1 MKAASIT
8 KFGVEVEFTGMT
20 RSAAA
25 VVVASVLRPGLRP
38 VHGPSG
44 YDAWEIADVTGRVW
58 SIVSDGSIS
67 CETTR
72 GITVDRFYSCELVTP
87 ILTYA
92 ADMETLQNVVRA
104 LRKAGGRVNGTCGI
118 HIHLDGADQTVRS
131 LKNWISIVAAK
142 NDLLYAALAVNS
154 SRLHYCKKI
163 DETLVIACKKAT
175 TLQALSSAWYATYS
189 CYHSQHDHYHSSR
202 YHFLNLH
209 SFFAASH
216 HTVEL
221 RGFNSTLHAGEL
233 RSYVVFALALNDQA
247 LSQKTARSAKA
258 QTENQKFAMR
268 TYLNRLGLIGEEYAS
283 CREHLT
289 KKLTGCAAWRFGA
302 RP

>member
-25 VVVASVLRPGLRP
+25 VVIASVLCPGVRPG
-38 VHGPSG
+38 HGPSG
-44 YDAWEIADVTGRVW
+44 YDAYEVSDVTGRVW
-58 SIVSDGSIS
+58 SVVSDASIT
-67 CETTR
+67 CENSR
-72 GITVDRFYSCELVTP
+72 GASADRFYSCELVTP
-87 ILTYA
+87 VLSYA
-92 ADMETLQNVVRA
+92 SDMETLQTIVRA
-104 LRKAGGRVNGTCGI
+104 LRKAGGRVNDSCGI
-118 HIHLDGADQTVRS
+118 HIHLDGRDQTVRS
-131 LKNWISIVAAK
+131 LKNWISIIASK
-142 NDLLYAALAVNS
+142 NDLLYDALAVKS
-154 SRLHYCKKI
+154 TRLHYCKKI
-163 DETLVIACKKAT
+163 DENLVLACKKANT
-175 TLQALSSAWYATYS
+175 MTALADAWYATYS
-189 CYHSQHDHYHSSR
+189 CYNPRSAHYHSSR

-233 RSYVVFALALNDQA
+233 RSYVVLALALNDQA

>member
-1 MKAASIT
+1 
-8 KFGVEVEFTGMT
+8 MT

-25 VVVASVLRPGLRP
+25 VVIASVLCPGSRPGR
-38 VHGPSG
+38 GPSG
-44 YDAWEIADVTGRVW
+44 YDAYEVSDVTGRVW
-58 SIVSDGSIS
+58 SVVSDGSLS
-67 CETTR
+67 CETVHGATS
-72 GITVDRFYSCELVTP
+72 DRFYSCELVTP

-92 ADMETLQNVVRA
+92 EDMETLQTVVRA
-104 LRKAGGRVNGTCGI
+104 LRKAGGRVNGSCGI
-118 HIHLDGADQTVRS
+118 HVHLDGRDQTVRS
-131 LKNWISIVAAK
+131 LKNWISIVASK
-142 NDLLYAALAVNS
+142 NDLLYDALAVNAT
-154 SRLHYCKKI
+154 RLGYCKKI
-163 DETLVIACKKAT
+163 DEKLVVACKKART
-175 TLQALSSAWYATYS
+175 MNELSAAWYATYS
-189 CYHSQHDHYHSSR
+189 CYHNRNDHYHSSR

-233 RSYVVFALALNDQA
+233 RSYVVLALALNDQA
-247 LSQKTARSAKA
+247 LSQKSARSAKA

-268 TYLNRLGLIGEEYAS
+268 TYLNRLGLIGAEYAS